1 MAKVSDGSPASDRL
15 MGTLSGMTQTAEV
28 HVTVGQDGS
37 LSVPA
42 PRLAD
47 AGIHAGDAVIVVP
60 ERRRRV
66 RSMLGIH
73 DRGIHFDVDDQRAIR
88 AEMAAGLGEGLTR

>member
-1 MAKVSDGSPASDRL
+1 MSKVSGGSPVSDRR
-15 MGTLSGMTQTAEV
+15 MGTMSGMVQTAEV
-28 HVTVGQDGS
+28 HVTVGPDGS
-37 LSVPA
+37 LSVAA

-60 ERRRRV
+60 ESRRRV

-73 DRGIHFDVDDQRAIR
+73 DRGTRFDVEDQRAIR
-88 AEMAAGLGEGLTR
+88 AEMAAGLGEDLRR